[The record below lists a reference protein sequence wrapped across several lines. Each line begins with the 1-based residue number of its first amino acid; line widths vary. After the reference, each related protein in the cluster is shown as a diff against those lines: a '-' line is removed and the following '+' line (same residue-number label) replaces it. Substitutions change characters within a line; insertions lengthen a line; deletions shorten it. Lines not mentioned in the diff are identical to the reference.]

1 MPKSA
6 YEVALERLKQE
17 GLDASLPKL
26 TPAQKKK
33 LAEVTR
39 QHQAKIAERK
49 ILTEQGIAEAI
60 AAGDLEAAQKL
71 RDELPGE
78 LASLREKMERER
90 QRILKRASKPKPR
103 E

>member
-6 YEVALERLKQE
+6 YEAALERLKQE

-26 TPAQKKK
+26 TAAQKKK

-39 QHQAKIAERK
+39 QHQAKIAEKR
-49 ILTEQGIAEAI
+49 ILAEQAIAEAI
-60 AAGDLEAAQKL
+60 GAGDFEAAQKL

-90 QRILKRASKPKPR
+90 QKILKRVARPKAGK
-103 E
+103 